1 MQTNYINEGF
11 KVTNSLGE
19 EEIIQIPYNLNN
31 ILVQEDDIIKLL
43 NQFNVKIDKVHNIDI
58 FRESFT
64 HKSYCKKSIYPSE
77 ILEDAKKELG
87 NPHELLEL
95 RENSYERLE
104 YLGDRVLKLIV
115 SFYLF
120 NRYEKENEGFM
131 TKLQTKI
138 EDKKNLPIMSKEI
151 GLGKFFLISKSI
163 ENMNGR
169 NLDKIHE
176 DIFEAFLGALFLS
189 NGFEICLLLIINL
202 LETLIDYSEKL
213 YCDNNYKDNLLKYHH
228 TNDWLHPKYSIIY
241 MEGPPHK
248 RKYIIGV
255 EKHNII
261 CNKDH
266 ILSNKDQVLCNKDH
280 ILSNKDQVLSNKDQV
295 LSNKDQVL
303 CNKDQVLCNKDQVL
317 CNKENQY
324 IGFGIGNSHKEGEQ
338 NAAKMAL
345 IIYGLLQEDQYLQTD
360 IYYPPWNKI
369 NNGDNNILG
378 TQTVVAQENCDND
391 ETNSIYSDK
400 SIF

>member
-11 KVTNSLGE
+11 KVTNNLGE

-31 ILVQEDDIIKLL
+31 VLVQEDDIIKLL
-43 NQFNVKIDKVHNIDI
+43 NQFNVKIDKVHNIEA

-64 HKSYCKKSIYPSE
+64 HKSYCKKAIYPPE
-77 ILEDAKKELG
+77 ILEASKKELG
-87 NPHELLEL
+87 YPSELLEL

-138 EDKKNLPIMSKEI
+138 EDKKNLPILSKEI
-151 GLGKFFLISKSI
+151 GLGKYFIISKSI

-169 NLDKIHE
+169 NLEKIHE
-176 DIFEAFLGALFLS
+176 DVFEAFLGALYLS
-189 NGFEICLLLIINL
+189 NGFEICLLLVINL

-228 TNDWLHPKYSIIY
+228 TNEWSHPKYSIIY

-248 RKYIIGV
+248 RKYIVGV
-255 EKHNII
+255 EKH
-261 CNKDH
+261 KPSDE
-266 ILSNKDQVLCNKDH
+266 
-280 ILSNKDQVLSNKDQV
+280 
-295 LSNKDQVL
+295 
-303 CNKDQVLCNKDQVL
+303 
-317 CNKENQY
+317 KEERY

-345 IIYGLLQEDQYLQTD
+345 IIYGSLHEDQYVQSD
-360 IYYPPWNKI
+360 IYYPPWDKI
-369 NNGDNNILG
+369 NSGDTNVLG
-378 TQTVVAQENCDND
+378 TQTVNIQEQQNDDNNND
-391 ETNSIYSDK
+391 DTNSVYSEK
-400 SIF
+400 SV

>member
-1 MQTNYINEGF
+1 MTNYLVEGF
-11 KVTNSLGE
+11 KVTNNLGE

-43 NQFNVKIDKVHNIDI
+43 NQFNVTVDKIHNIES
-58 FRESFT
+58 FREAFT
-64 HKSYCKKSIYPSE
+64 HKSYCKKAIYPQDV
-77 ILEDAKKELG
+77 LDASRLELG
-87 NPHELLEL
+87 NPPELLEL

-138 EDKKNLPIMSKEI
+138 EDKKNLPILSREI
-151 GLGKFFLISKSI
+151 GLGKFFIISKSI

-176 DIFEAFLGALFLS
+176 DVFEAFLGALFLS

-228 TNDWLHPKYSIIY
+228 TNEWTHPKYSIIY

-248 RKYIIGV
+248 RKYIVGV
-255 EKHNII
+255 EKHNPS
-261 CNKDH
+261 DT
-266 ILSNKDQVLCNKDH
+266 
-280 ILSNKDQVLSNKDQV
+280 
-295 LSNKDQVL
+295 
-303 CNKDQVLCNKDQVL
+303 
-317 CNKENQY
+317 KEEKY

-345 IIYGLLQEDQYLQTD
+345 IIYGVLQEDQYAQSD
-360 IYYPPWNKI
+360 IYYPQWDKI
-369 NNGDNNILG
+369 NAGDTNILG
-378 TQTVVAQENCDND
+378 TQTILNTPVNCTTDNID
-391 ETNSIYSDK
+391 DDDVKSVYSEK
-400 SIF
+400 SV

>member
-1 MQTNYINEGF
+1 MQTNYIVEGF
-11 KVTNSLGE
+11 KVTNNLGE

-43 NQFNVKIDKVHNIDI
+43 NQFNVKIDKVHNIEA

-64 HKSYCKKSIYPSE
+64 HKSYCKKTIYPPE
-77 ILEDAKKELG
+77 ILEDSKKELG
-87 NPHELLEL
+87 NSSELLEL

-151 GLGKFFLISKSI
+151 GLGKYFIISKSI

-176 DIFEAFLGALFLS
+176 DVFEAFLGALFLS

-202 LETLIDYSEKL
+202 LETLIDYSDKL
-213 YCDNNYKDNLLKYHH
+213 YCDSNYKDILLKYHH
-228 TNDWLHPKYSIIY
+228 SNEWTHPNYEIIY

-248 RKYIIGV
+248 RKYIVGV
-255 EKHNII
+255 EKHNS
-261 CNKDH
+261 
-266 ILSNKDQVLCNKDH
+266 SNE
-280 ILSNKDQVLSNKDQV
+280 
-295 LSNKDQVL
+295 
-303 CNKDQVLCNKDQVL
+303 
-317 CNKENQY
+317 KEEKY
-324 IGFGIGNSHKEGEQ
+324 IGFGIGNSHKEGQQ
-338 NAAKMAL
+338 NASKMAL
-345 IIYGLLQEDQYLQTD
+345 IIYGLLEQDQYLQTD
-360 IYYPPWNKI
+360 IYYPPWDKI
-369 NNGDNNILG
+369 NSGDTNILG
-378 TQTVVAQENCDND
+378 TQTTIVVQED
-391 ETNSIYSDK
+391 EDDLNSDYSEK
-400 SIF
+400 SVM